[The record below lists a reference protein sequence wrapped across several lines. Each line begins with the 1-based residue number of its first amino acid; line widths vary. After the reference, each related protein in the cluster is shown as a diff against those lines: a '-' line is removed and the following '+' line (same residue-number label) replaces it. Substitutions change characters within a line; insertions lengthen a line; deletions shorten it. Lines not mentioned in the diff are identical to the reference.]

1 MKQPMK
7 PGSRMETIYL
17 NDYCTD
23 GIIKEKDFKEK
34 LFSKNWSK
42 FKGKTVLIKGCA
54 DIPIPTWAY
63 MMLSIVLA
71 QHCKKILFGEPC
83 SAITL
88 HNTTKDLTNS

>member
-1 MKQPMK
+1 MK

-54 DIPIPTWAY
+54 SVPIPTWAY
-63 MMLSIVLA
+63 MMLTSQLTLHA
-71 QHCKKILFGEPC
+71 KQILYGELC
-83 SAITL
+83 SAYLIFKK
-88 HNTTKDLTNS
+88 N